1 MHIGVQFKDENSKV
15 SHHEICLIS
24 NVRYRCSLD
33 IKYQEL
39 GSSVVSNSRKEE
51 GSLIKHHSRTDLIRY
66 DRRLITN
73 SSDRVLRQ
81 FVLPI
86 YPPPSED
93 GAYIEQDLE
102 PTHRFSDP
110 ITRTAWH
117 ATSFSPDGEWLAGG
131 AADPSGHK
139 IYIWDLSNDGQFVTA
154 LDGGREPLT
163 YVHVSVIRL
172 DYITSPLILCFVL
185 TVASA

>member
-1 MHIGVQFKDENSKV
+1 MAF
-15 SHHEICLIS
+15 
-24 NVRYRCSLD
+24 
-33 IKYQEL
+33 
-39 GSSVVSNSRKEE
+39 
-51 GSLIKHHSRTDLIRY
+51 
-66 DRRLITN
+66 RRLITN

-81 FVLPI
+81 FLLPI
-86 YPPPSED
+86 YPAPSEN
-93 GAYIEQDLE
+93 GAYVEQDLE

-154 LDGGREPLT
+154 LDGGKEPLVH
-163 YVHVSVIRL
+163 VHVSQLAPTGPLFFVSSVNALSGIPINRALRRL
-172 DYITSPLILCFVL
+172 L
-185 TVASA
+185 TKAIF